1 MKMKMQLATQQKV
14 QKTQNKTVK
23 PTFEEKTEEKTGPAT
38 IPTTLLMPKKIM
50 PQLISLTLLSQIRFK
65 TIKLLRN
72 IPMIRLKTKFKER
85 R

>member
-1 MKMKMQLATQQKV
+1 MQLAMQQKV
-14 QKTQNKTVK
+14 QKMQSKTAK
-23 PTFEEKTEEKTGPAT
+23 PTFEERTEEKIGSAT
-38 IPTTLLMPKKIM
+38 IPTTLLMRKKIM